1 MNELTRSLNPAAFF
15 QCLSDDT
22 RLQALLLLQLHKEL
36 CVCDLTHALQQS
48 QPKVS
53 RHLAELRACGLV
65 QDERRGKW
73 ACYRIH
79 AALPHWSRRTP
90 AQTATA
96 QPEAYLPAAIDSPPH
111 TKAAC
116 CCAGRAKR
124 LRGKPMKILYI
135 CTHNRCRSI

>member
-1 MNELTRSLNPAAFF
+1 MNKLPRSLNPAAFF

-36 CVCDLTHALQQS
+36 CVCELTQALQQS

-73 ACYRIH
+73 VYYRIH
-79 AALPHWSRRTP
+79 AELPDWSRRIL
-90 AQTATA
+90 AQTAKA
-96 QPEAYLPAAIDSPPH
+96 QRDAYLAGALARLDH
-111 TKAAC
+111 TKSAC
-116 CCAGRAKR
+116 
-124 LRGKPMKILYI
+124 
-135 CTHNRCRSI
+135 